1 MVTKFVELYVRVISV
16 CCCVLLLLRWFL
28 LHYETTWM
36 SMEIS
41 CDTEMFWKDCCRIP
55 GCIVLKQAL
64 RCLCEWVGVCAL
76 SRCNCVHCFPRSVLY
91 WSEMFMRKF
100 PSLCPVFLP
109 SNMSHIFV
117 PLSAR
122 PPVSRAP
129 CALCLFYPP
138 PIVPNYR
145 LTHRRLFVITF
156 RENKGNLASG
166 SCIHLNSEPKCSQ
179 SFLTMIHYRDQAS
192 ILEELSVHE
201 FQFNSMWI
209 SDEENE
215 VQQSLANQM

>member
-1 MVTKFVELYVRVISV
+1 
-16 CCCVLLLLRWFL
+16 
-28 LHYETTWM
+28 M

-41 CDTEMFWKDCCRIP
+41 CNTEMFWKDCCRIP
-55 GCIVLKQAL
+55 ACIVLKQAL

-109 SNMSHIFV
+109 SNMPRTLYHFQPVHPFLV
-117 PLSAR
+117 PHVPFA
-122 PPVSRAP
+122 
-129 CALCLFYPP
+129 FFIPP

-145 LTHRRLFVITF
+145 VTHRRLFVITF

-166 SCIHLNSEPKCSQ
+166 SCIYLNSEPKCSQ

-201 FQFNSMWI
+201 FQFDSLWI
-209 SDEENE
+209 SNE
-215 VQQSLANQM
+215 VNEVLQSLANQM

>member
-1 MVTKFVELYVRVISV
+1 M
-16 CCCVLLLLRWFL
+16 
-28 LHYETTWM
+28 
-36 SMEIS
+36 
-41 CDTEMFWKDCCRIP
+41 
-55 GCIVLKQAL
+55 L
-64 RCLCEWVGVCAL
+64 RCSEKMVAGFLDVSFWNKLWDVSGNELVVCAL
-76 SRCNCVHCFPRSVLY
+76 SCCNCVHCFPRSVLY

-109 SNMSHIFV
+109 SNMPHIFV

>member
-1 MVTKFVELYVRVISV
+1 M
-16 CCCVLLLLRWFL
+16 
-28 LHYETTWM
+28 
-36 SMEIS
+36 
-41 CDTEMFWKDCCRIP
+41 
-55 GCIVLKQAL
+55 L
-64 RCLCEWVGVCAL
+64 RC
-76 SRCNCVHCFPRSVLY
+76 
-91 WSEMFMRKF
+91 SEKIVAGFLDVSFWNKLWDVF
-100 PSLCPVFLP
+100 VNELGFALCPVANASIVFFGVFYIDLKCSCVSFQAFAPFSYLPICPIFLCHCQP
-109 SNMSHIFV
+109 VHPCPMC
-117 PLSAR
+117 PLPFLS
-122 PPVSRAP
+122 PHP
-129 CALCLFYPP
+129 LFRI
-138 PIVPNYR
+138 IVW
-145 LTHRRLFVITF
+145 HGRLFVITF